1 MPSIGL
7 FRYPRL
13 VWLLFVAL
21 LVAADQLAKTYF
33 ANTIALGSG
42 IEITSWFNLVH
53 VLNTGAAFS
62 ILADAGG
69 WQRYFFIAIG
79 VVVVIGVTFASLM
92 RRTDPFERKVGAL
105 VVAGGGGNLI
115 DRIQSGAVVDYLDLH
130 WRALHWPAFNLAD
143 IFVVAAVLAW
153 LLLSLKLQLQATSKN
168 QLPET
173 GA

>member
-33 ANTIALGSG
+33 ANTIPLGSG
-42 IEITSWFNLVH
+42 VEVTSWFNLVH
-53 VLNTGAAFS
+53 ILNTGAAFS

-69 WQRYFFIAIG
+69 WQRYFFIVIAA
-79 VVVVIGVTFASLM
+79 VVVIGVTFASLM

-115 DRIQSGAVVDYLDLH
+115 DRIQSGAVVDFLDVH
-130 WRALHWPAFNLAD
+130 WRGLHWPAFNLAD
-143 IFVVAAVLAW
+143 IFVVAAVGAW
-153 LLLSLKLQLQATSKN
+153 LLLSLKGQFPAKPKKQV
-168 QLPET
+168 PEI